1 MKFRYALAAM
11 FLPLALIAAGCSDD
25 EQSGSGSGSTETT
38 LAEGTDA
45 AATDAAAT
53 AAADP
58 RAVLTMGTPPGPD
71 TDTADLNITQIAAG
85 TAAVTTL
92 TQLVLKSGLLLT
104 LRDGGPFTVFAP
116 VNDAFA
122 ALPFE
127 TYISVVEDNPTL
139 TTVLTLHVVPGVYKS
154 TDLMDLAGQTLTTV
168 QGGKLLVEMDG
179 DDVVVGGAK
188 VVAPDIMASNGVVH
202 AVDSVIAKANG

>member
-1 MKFRYALAAM
+1 MKFRYVLAAM

-25 EQSGSGSGSTETT
+25 EQSGSDSGSTETT

-92 TQLVLKSGLLLT
+92 TQLVVKSGLLIT

-116 VNDAFA
+116 VNEAFA
-122 ALPFE
+122 ALPPE
-127 TYISVVEDNPTL
+127 TLTAVVEDNATL

-168 QGGKLLVEMDG
+168 AGRQAAGRDG
-179 DDVVVGGAK
+179 R
-188 VVAPDIMASNGVVH
+188 
-202 AVDSVIAKANG
+202 